1 MMLGSQY
8 MKKLLFLS
16 TFIFILTSCG
26 SPSPE
31 EELASA
37 EQKKEELVELLQ
49 TETVA
54 LERNKQRLEIIENE
68 ISQAETSQG
77 DENIQAYITVIED
90 YSASLVDELEALG
103 TAVEAVR
110 QEGGAG
116 DVDGDIDAIIRNIED
131 TISTYESEVS
141 ELELNDTLMRRHN
154 SIQLAHEEFPRALEV
169 IRNGAEENNLDTM
182 EEGISALND
191 ISEFY

>member
-1 MMLGSQY
+1 
-8 MKKLLFLS
+8 MKKLLLIS

-26 SPSPE
+26 RPSPE

-49 TETVA
+49 TESVA

-77 DENIQAYITVIED
+77 DENIQAYITVIDE

-103 TAVEAVR
+103 TVIEKIR
-110 QEGGAG
+110 QEGE
-116 DVDGDIDAIIRNIED
+116 VDGDIDSIIRNIED

-141 ELELNDTLMRRHN
+141 EIELNETLMRRHN
-154 SIQLAHEEFPRALEV
+154 SIQLAHEEFPQALEI
-169 IRNGAEENNLDTM
+169 IRNGAEENNLATM

>member
-1 MMLGSQY
+1 

-16 TFIFILTSCG
+16 IFIFILTSCG

-77 DENIQAYITVIED
+77 DENIQAYITVIEE
-90 YSASLVDELEALG
+90 YSASLIDELEALG

-141 ELELNDTLMRRHN
+141 EIELNDTLMRRHN